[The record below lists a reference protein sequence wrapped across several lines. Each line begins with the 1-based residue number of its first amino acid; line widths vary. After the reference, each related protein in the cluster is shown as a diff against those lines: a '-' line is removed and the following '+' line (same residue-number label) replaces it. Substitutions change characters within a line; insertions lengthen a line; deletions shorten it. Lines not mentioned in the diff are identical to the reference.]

1 MPLSAGPQELS
12 IQLTSASLADTMAS
26 GSTYAAHD
34 LGGITRKIYLMVL
47 PELSIADVNYNATVR
62 ENRRTEND
70 RFTKTGSGQT

>member
-1 MPLSAGPQELS
+1 
-12 IQLTSASLADTMAS
+12 MAS

>member
-1 MPLSAGPQELS
+1 
-12 IQLTSASLADTMAS
+12 LTSASLADTMAS

-62 ENRRTEND
+62 ENRRTESD